1 MKSNNVQEN
10 NKSKS
15 LKQALQNK
23 TDNQSVSA
31 QKDGYRYDYNDFLIL
46 KTTKCI
52 NIEPHFICG
61 SILFTKVNISLI

>member
-31 QKDGYRYDYNDFLIL
+31 QKDGFRYDYNDSSDF
-46 KTTKCI
+46 KDDKM
-52 NIEPHFICG
+52 H
-61 SILFTKVNISLI
+61 